1 MPGRACRAFSYLLV
15 NENNIRVLV
24 RELVNYLLVAD
35 TEFKQDLTAKIC
47 IVVQKFAPSK
57 QWHVDTIIK
66 VCDACAR
73 ARCSPSMTVRAGR
86 SAATVPSMRSATC
99 VYCRRPKHTARH
111 GTPRHG
117 IQVLIVA
124 GDYVTEDAIAHLIAI
139 VSQVRCTGHSGG
151 VLMLRMRDYSRV
163 LAVGSVGTHG
173 SAPQRTLSL
182 TVLLG
187 SPWPSL
193 WTRSRRH
200 CRRPTFTCTQCTR
213 CTVRCARTVT
223 R

>member
-1 MPGRACRAFSYLLV
+1 MPGRAFSYLLV

-86 SAATVPSMRSATC
+86 AAATVTSMRSATC

-111 GTPRHG
+111 GT
-117 IQVLIVA
+117 A
-124 GDYVTEDAIAHLIAI
+124 W
-139 VSQVRCTGHSGG
+139 HSGLDRCG
-151 VLMLRMRDYSRV
+151 RLRDGGRDSTPHRDR
-163 LAVGSVGTHG
+163 LAGALYGALGRGTH
-173 SAPQRTLSL
+173 AP
-182 TVLLG
+182 
-187 SPWPSL
+187 
-193 WTRSRRH
+193 H
-200 CRRPTFTCTQCTR
+200 
-213 CTVRCARTVT
+213 A
-223 R
+223 